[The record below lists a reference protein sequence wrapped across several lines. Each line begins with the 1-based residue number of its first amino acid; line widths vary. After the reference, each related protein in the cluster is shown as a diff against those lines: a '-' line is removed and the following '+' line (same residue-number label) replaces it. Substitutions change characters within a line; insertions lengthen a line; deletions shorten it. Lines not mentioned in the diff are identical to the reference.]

1 MHCKSRR
8 QRRGNAR
15 RYTDDDNF
23 IGIGVAPSTVVQIC
37 IEPVGRLV
45 DVELNGVQMQC
56 ASLGGTKWKA
66 PFRTPGSLPLIFNLD
81 GWIGR
86 QIVSKES
93 AQGRGYGKSFRPRG
107 PRWW

>member
-15 RYTDDDNF
+15 RHTDDDD
-23 IGIGVAPSTVVQIC
+23 IVGIGGAPNNVVQIC
-37 IEPVGRLV
+37 IESVGRLV

-66 PFRTPGSLPLIFNLD
+66 PFRTPGPLPL
-81 GWIGR
+81 
-86 QIVSKES
+86 
-93 AQGRGYGKSFRPRG
+93 
-107 PRWW
+107 